1 MKTFTEEKNITFNV
15 SYFRVNTRKELENSQ
30 RQLRLK
36 EDRVVKYEQ
45 QIEESVVVKEQIARL
60 QKEKVLAINEKE
72 KAKEKVRLIC

>member
-1 MKTFTEEKNITFNV
+1 MKTFTEEKNITFNF